1 MWARPCSGSG
11 AERWSPLFH
20 FALHLHVASCSAFS
34 GPAVT
39 SSTFCFHSC
48 RMLKTTPCHFFTH
61 PPSTFKASYKKTKD
75 ICYIIKARVCR
86 RAKRH
91 NTTSFLAPRSRS
103 VEGFSS
109 GVVTVQLLQVSVCTQ
124 PRPGATHSLTHTHV
138 DTQALYRHGAN

>member
-1 MWARPCSGSG
+1 MEPAFPFCPP
-11 AERWSPLFH
+11 SPRGL
-20 FALHLHVASCSAFS
+20 LLSLQR
-34 GPAVT
+34 PAVT

-48 RMLKTTPCHFFTH
+48 RMLKTTPCHLSAH

-124 PRPGATHSLTHTHV
+124 PRPGATHSLTHTHA